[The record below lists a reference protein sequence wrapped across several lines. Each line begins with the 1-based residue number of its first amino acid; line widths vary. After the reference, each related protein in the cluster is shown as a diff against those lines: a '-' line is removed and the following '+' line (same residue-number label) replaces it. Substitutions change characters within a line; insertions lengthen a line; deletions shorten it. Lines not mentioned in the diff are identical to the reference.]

1 MGAAGGP
8 GDGAPEVL
16 VLSGRD
22 VARALTLE
30 RCVDAVAEAFVAH
43 HRGEGRAYPVVREV
57 LPMGG
62 IFGVK
67 SGYLATADALG
78 LKAGGFWAS
87 NAEAGVPTHQSAA
100 LLFDPA
106 TGQLRAVLDA
116 NVITVLRTA
125 AAGAL
130 AARELAPP
138 DTRVAAVIGAGTQA
152 IAQTHALKWARP
164 ALATVRV
171 FARGDASYRRF
182 REGVAALRVEV
193 EPCLSIESAV
203 DGVDAIVTATPSWR
217 PLVRREWVSPG
228 AYVAAFGAD
237 TAGKQELD
245 PELLRDALVVVDDW
259 EQARTIGECQHAHRL
274 GFLPR
279 EAVHGELGAV
289 LAGELPG
296 RRDDS
301 RVTVFDSTGIALQ
314 DLAAS
319 VAAIEAASELGLGR
333 RVRLAD
339 AGDAD
344 VWAALAGRSPAS
356 PCRSP

>member
-1 MGAAGGP
+1 MA
-8 GDGAPEVL
+8 APEVL
-16 VLSGRD
+16 VLSGRE
-22 VARALTLE
+22 VAQALSLE
-30 RCVDAVAEAFVAH
+30 RCIGAVAEAFVAH
-43 HRGEGRAYPVVREV
+43 HRGEGRAYPVVRQV
-57 LPMGG
+57 LPKGG

-67 SGYLATADALG
+67 SGFLPGASALG
-78 LKAGGFWAS
+78 LKAGGFWAD
-87 NAEAGVPTHQSAA
+87 NAGAGVPTHQSAA

-116 NVITVLRTA
+116 NVITVVRTA

-130 AARELAPP
+130 AARALAPAG
-138 DTRVAAVIGAGTQA
+138 TRLAAVIGAGTQA

-164 ALATVRV
+164 DLVTVRV
-171 FARGDASYRRF
+171 FARSDASYRRF
-182 REGVAALRVEV
+182 RAGVAALDATFERAALVR
-193 EPCLSIESAV
+193 SAV
-203 DGVDAIVTATPSWR
+203 DGADAIVTATPSWE
-217 PLVRREWVSPG
+217 PLVRREWVAPG

-237 TAGKQELD
+237 TVGKQELD
-245 PELLRDALVVVDDW
+245 PEVLRDAQVVVDDW

-279 EAVHGELGAV
+279 EAVHGELGAI

-296 RRDDS
+296 RQDDA

-314 DLAAS
+314 DLAAA
-319 VAAIEAASELGLGR
+319 VAAIEAAHELGLGS

-344 VWAALAGRSPAS
+344 VWAALAVRSPA
-356 PCRSP
+356 